1 MTGAQRLSDRALG
14 TLGRWL
20 AVRRVRAQLRR
31 VDVCGR
37 DCWLGRDVELISPE
51 CLELGDGVAIGH
63 RSRIQAVTVFH
74 EATFRPRIVIGSG
87 TSLEND
93 CHVSAVAS
101 VAIGRDVLIASGVFI
116 SDHLHD
122 HRDVTRPVRQQPLR
136 VGAIEIGDGAHIGEH
151 AAIFGSVVIGRNSV
165 VGANAVVTGNVE
177 PFTVVAGIPARPI
190 SRYDEASGSWRRAD

>member
-1 MTGAQRLSDRALG
+1 MTSARQFSDRAFG

-20 AVRRVRAQLRR
+20 SAYQAQAQLRR

-37 DCWLGRDVELISPE
+37 GCRLGRDVELISPE

-63 RSRIQAVTVFH
+63 RSRIQAVTIYH
-74 EATFRPRIVIGSG
+74 RATFRPRIVIGTG
-87 TSLEND
+87 TTLEND

-122 HRDVTRPVRQQPLR
+122 HRDVTRPVREQPLR
-136 VGAIEIGDGAHIGEH
+136 VGAVEIGDGSHIGEH

-177 PFTVVAGIPARPI
+177 PFTVVVGVPARPI
-190 SRYDEASGSWRRAD
+190 SRYDERSGGWRRVD